1 LKLNTLVFLNIPT
14 DKSLRG
20 LGSGEMG
27 AFLKNYL
34 QTYVDI
40 NFLPCFGV
48 GGSHSWS
55 FPKHFTYTQYTVH
68 KSGCGKNNMW
78 QMARGPQVGHL
89 VLNNHSPPCKPDNS
103 YHYVMHR
110 STGQ

>member
-1 LKLNTLVFLNIPT
+1 VFLSVST

-20 LGSGEMG
+20 LVSGEMG

-48 GGSHSWS
+48 GDLTPEVSQSILHI
-55 FPKHFTYTQYTVH
+55 PCIRFTNLAA
-68 KSGCGKNNMW
+68 G
-78 QMARGPQVGHL
+78 
-89 VLNNHSPPCKPDNS
+89 
-103 YHYVMHR
+103 
-110 STGQ
+110 